1 MHEWFLKNSF
11 DAGALP
17 ASAFVDSSCEPPLSE
32 ATLYR
37 WLITLQY
44 AHAQRPPHQRLRSS
58 RHYGKCTGSDA
69 SDPFGFHYTGSMPIS
84 MLVDSLERV
93 SGFRKN
99 IPFLSDTLNGLLVVD
114 KTGLPDTNCLIA
126 IPSAGTPCAPLFNYF
141 LEYVIDE
148 SFFTRNG

>member
-58 RHYGKCTGSDA
+58 RLHGKER
-69 SDPFGFHYTGSMPIS
+69 IS
-84 MLVDSLERV
+84 IMSYVY
-93 SGFRKN
+93 K
-99 IPFLSDTLNGLLVVD
+99 
-114 KTGLPDTNCLIA
+114 
-126 IPSAGTPCAPLFNYF
+126 PSAPVADRLTKTPSQATDLNTCSLI
-141 LEYVIDE
+141 E
-148 SFFTRNG
+148 